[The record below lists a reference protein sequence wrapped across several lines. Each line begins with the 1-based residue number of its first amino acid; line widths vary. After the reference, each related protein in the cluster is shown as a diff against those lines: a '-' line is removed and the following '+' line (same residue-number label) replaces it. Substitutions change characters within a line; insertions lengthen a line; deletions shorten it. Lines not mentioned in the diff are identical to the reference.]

1 MKPRL
6 TPEEARKD
14 HHQMLLFM
22 GLNGLVGVAA
32 GVFITAALFWFDV
45 GGLMSHAARS
55 GSLFKAA
62 FLIGMPL
69 SMLLGGVSI
78 GTALMMMPY
87 EKKYRDE

>member
-1 MKPRL
+1 MKPKL

-14 HHQMLLFM
+14 HLLMLRFM
-22 GLNGLVGVAA
+22 AFNALVGIAV
-32 GVFITAALFWFDV
+32 GLLLTAALFWFDV
-45 GGLMSHAARS
+45 GGLKTHAFRS
-55 GSLFKAA
+55 GNFLAAA

-87 EKKYRDE
+87 EKKYRDD

>member
-14 HHQMLLFM
+14 HRQMLRFM
-22 GLNGLVGVAA
+22 AVNGLVGIAA
-32 GVFITAALFWFDV
+32 GLFITAALFWFDI
-45 GGLMSHAARS
+45 GGLLTHANRS
-55 GSLFKAA
+55 GNLPAA
-62 FLIGMPL
+62 VFLIGMPL

-87 EKKYRDE
+87 ERKYRDD